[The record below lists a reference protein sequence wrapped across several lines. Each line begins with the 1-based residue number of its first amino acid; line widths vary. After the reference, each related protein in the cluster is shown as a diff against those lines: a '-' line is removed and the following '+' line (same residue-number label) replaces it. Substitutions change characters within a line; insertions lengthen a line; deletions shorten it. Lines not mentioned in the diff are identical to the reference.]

1 MIEKKN
7 NSLVELGKD
16 ILIVLLACSA
26 IYMGAN
32 ALVVGGLSG
41 LFQKNDTHSAGIVTQ
56 QESSGV
62 AWPVRMVISS
72 WNGETMVRY
81 GVQYDRAGCEAQFQ
95 PVASLLRETLS
106 SLGVAQ
112 VVSARDIEWA
122 LAENSSIY
130 FDLLGEVPL
139 SVLSGWLT
147 GAEGEHAQNG
157 TVRRLILTAEGKNVF
172 LYYKDLMTGV
182 YYMRTT
188 EVVSV
193 EQIHAV
199 TDAIVGNGAQFAF
212 EAEGYEYLDGYTLLL
227 PEPPVPEVYTA
238 SNPLEEEQQTEVL
251 DQNSNL
257 GKLLQALSF
266 PDNSYIYSG
275 IDQVIRNGNDTLR
288 ISQQGVVRYNVAE
301 GENSRYQVECP
312 TGQPTA
318 YQVAETCRRL
328 AAGAAGEL
336 AGEARLYLKE
346 IRQTQTGWQVEFGYC
361 LNGAGVLVGDVG
373 YAAHFVVEG
382 NQITQIVMQLRS
394 YTKVGEQSIVLPE
407 QQALAAMQ
415 ALGQRGSELMLS
427 YRDQGGSR
435 IGAVWIAN

>member
-1 MIEKKN
+1 MSKKRN
-7 NSLVELGKD
+7 RRMVELGKD

-41 LFQKNDTHSAGIVTQ
+41 LFQKNDPQSAGVVTQ

-62 AWPVRMVISS
+62 AWPVRMVISN

-81 GVQYDRAGCEAQFQ
+81 GVQYDRAECEAQFQ

-112 VVSARDIEWA
+112 VVSAREIQWA
-122 LAENSSIY
+122 LEENSSIY

-147 GAEGEHAQNG
+147 GSEGVHSQNG

-193 EQIHAV
+193 EQVHAV
-199 TDAIVGNGAQFAF
+199 TDAVVGNGAQFAF

-227 PEPPVPEVYTA
+227 PEPPVPEVYIA
-238 SNPLEEEQQTEVL
+238 SNPVEGEQQAEML
-251 DQNSNL
+251 EQNTNL
-257 GKLLQALSF
+257 GKLLRALSF
-266 PDNSYIYSG
+266 PDNSYFYSG
-275 IDQVIRNGNDTLR
+275 IDQVIRSGNDTLR
-288 ISQQGVVRYNVAE
+288 ISRQGMVRYNAAE
-301 GENSRYQVECP
+301 GENSRYQVDSP
-312 TGQPTA
+312 TGQPTI
-318 YQVAETCRRL
+318 YQVAEGCRRL
-328 AAGAAGEL
+328 AADSLGEL

-346 IRQTQTGWQVEFGYC
+346 IRQIQTGWRVEFGYC
-361 LNGAGVLVGDVG
+361 LDGANVLVGDAG

-382 NQITQIVMQLRS
+382 DQITQFAMQLRS
-394 YTKVGEQSIVLPE
+394 YTKAGEQNIVLPE

-427 YRDQGGSR
+427 YHDQGGSR
-435 IGAVWIAN
+435 IGAVWTAN